1 MLSSILL
8 DERFRRR
15 RNNIRA
21 ARLGQGYGGRDF
33 GRVGGQARR
42 RQGFVGLAD
51 RGNRGGRA
59 PEEAAKDWVAS
70 KEKARFCWPCAGT
83 GGKFS
88 DVKILPRPEVIL
100 THESDLDGL
109 VAGLLLQRLAKH
121 LFDAEVP
128 LEAFHYN
135 NWRLREPREKSGW
148 VCDLSFEARL
158 DKPNWVVIDHHAT
171 EMQPAHALLIHD
183 LGKSAGRLCYE
194 LCQEQG
200 LGSPELDRLV
210 HLSNVADLFLEEDPD
225 FVAANDYAN
234 LVKTYQFW
242 NLHALIGG
250 RLERLLNH
258 PLLEVVAVK
267 RRIEDPMGLEWSKS
281 NIQEISPTV
290 GYVDTV
296 VGNTNLIVH
305 QLLEKQATKYP
316 VLMTLFRKANNTV
329 VVSLRSRNGE
339 ALKVAEKLQG
349 GGHAN
354 ACGATLPRSV
364 KNIPNAIEYLRC
376 LLDASP
382 KKEAPLNSLEGLFAG
397 LEIKG

>member
-1 MLSSILL
+1 MLA
-8 DERFRRR
+8 
-15 RNNIRA
+15 N
-21 ARLGQGYGGRDF
+21 
-33 GRVGGQARR
+33 
-42 RQGFVGLAD
+42 
-51 RGNRGGRA
+51 
-59 PEEAAKDWVAS
+59 
-70 KEKARFCWPCAGT
+70 
-83 GGKFS
+83 
-88 DVKILPRPEVIL
+88 VKILPRPEVIL

-121 LFDAEVP
+121 LFAAEIP

-171 EMQPAHALLIHD
+171 ELKSTNALLIHD
-183 LGKSAGRLCYE
+183 LGKSAGLLCYE
-194 LCQEQG
+194 LCKENG

-210 HLSNVADLFLEEDPD
+210 HLNNVADLFLEDDPD

-242 NLHALIGG
+242 NLHALIEGK
-250 RLERLLNH
+250 LERLLDH
-258 PLLEVVAVK
+258 PLLEVISVK
-267 RRIEDPMGLEWSKS
+267 RRIEDPMGLEWSKA

-339 ALKVAEKLQG
+339 ALKVAELLQG

-364 KNIPNAIEYLRC
+364 KSVPSAIEYLRY
-376 LLDASP
+376 LLDTSP
-382 KKEAPLNSLEGLFAG
+382 KKEPPLNSLEGLFAG
-397 LEIKG
+397 LEIKR

>member
-1 MLSSILL
+1 MLA
-8 DERFRRR
+8 
-15 RNNIRA
+15 N
-21 ARLGQGYGGRDF
+21 
-33 GRVGGQARR
+33 
-42 RQGFVGLAD
+42 
-51 RGNRGGRA
+51 
-59 PEEAAKDWVAS
+59 
-70 KEKARFCWPCAGT
+70 
-83 GGKFS
+83 
-88 DVKILPRPEVIL
+88 VKILPRPEVIL

-109 VAGLLLQRLAKH
+109 VAGLLLQRLARH
-121 LFDAEVP
+121 LFAADVP

-171 EMQPAHALLIHD
+171 ELQPTQAVLIHD
-183 LGKSAGRLCYE
+183 LGKSAGLLCYE
-194 LCQEQG
+194 LCREQG

-210 HLSNVADLFLEEDPD
+210 HLSNVADLFLEDDPD

-242 NLHALIGG
+242 NLHALIDGK
-250 RLERLLNH
+250 LERLLDH
-258 PLLEVVAVK
+258 PLLEVISVK
-267 RRIEDPMGLEWSKS
+267 RRIEDPMGLEWSKA
-281 NIQEISPTV
+281 NVQEISPTV
-290 GYVDTV
+290 GYVETV

-305 QLLEKQATKYP
+305 QLLEKQTTRYP

-364 KNIPNAIEYLRC
+364 KSIPNAIEYLRY
-376 LLDASP
+376 LLDTTP
-382 KKEAPLNSLEGLFAG
+382 KKESPLNSLEGLFAG
-397 LEIKG
+397 VEIKH